1 MNIRLITDEEEV
13 KLTGST
19 VKDLGD
25 EGIQIR
31 TDSSGESLM
40 HNKFVIIDQK
50 ILMTGSYNWTVA
62 STEVNQEN
70 VVIME
75 NDHLVETFMNE
86 FNKLWKQFSPQD
98 LDDQKARN
106 KTRLFFKYQEAQKKK
121 DKKPLA
127 LMSQEDP
134 EDIILD
140 AGGINPI
147 GKKIGKIQM
156 FKDLLCCK
164 RMRKVKQTYDSDDEL
179 EEDVEAP
186 IKKSEVHL

>member
-1 MNIRLITDEEEV
+1 LNIRLITDEEEL
-13 KLTGST
+13 KLIGS
-19 VKDLGD
+19 VVRDLGE

-31 TDSSGESLM
+31 TDTSGESLM

-75 NDHLVETFMNE
+75 NDQLVETFMNE

-98 LDDQKARN
+98 LDDQKAKT
-106 KTRLFFKYQEAQKKK
+106 KTRLFIKYQEAQKKR

-127 LMSQEDP
+127 LMTQEDP
-134 EDIILD
+134 EEVILD

-147 GKKIGKIQM
+147 SKKIGKIQM

-164 RMRKVKQTYDSDDEL
+164 RMRKAKHSEDSDDE
-179 EEDVEAP
+179 EAP
-186 IKKSEVHL
+186 QKKSEVHL